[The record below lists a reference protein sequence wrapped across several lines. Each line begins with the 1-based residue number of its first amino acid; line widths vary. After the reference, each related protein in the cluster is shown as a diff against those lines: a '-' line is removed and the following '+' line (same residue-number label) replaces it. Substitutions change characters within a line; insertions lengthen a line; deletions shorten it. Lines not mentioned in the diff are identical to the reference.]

1 MDGTSETE
9 DVHHARGASNARNV
23 KIRAAVDD
31 IRPTVFS
38 YGFLK
43 RKEMSESM
51 VRT

>member
-1 MDGTSETE
+1 MDDTSETE
-9 DVHHARGASNARNV
+9 DVHRARGASNARNA

-31 IRPTVFS
+31 ILPTVFS

-43 RKEMSESM
+43 RKEISGSM